1 MENNKMQKKLLL
13 ITIIF
18 GLNYIHAQKPKLE
31 NTLLW
36 EVSGKELR
44 TPSYL
49 FGTIHMLCEADY
61 LVKPKVQAA
70 FEKSKTLTVEIN
82 MLDSLEMA
90 NMQKVMFSKTKMSEI
105 LNKRDAFELDSILQ
119 KQFNYNLKMLDN
131 FKPVGLISLMLMK
144 AVGCSNIKMLDME
157 FMKSAKTK
165 GLKINNL
172 ETIIGQMDM
181 LEKATPI
188 NEIVNQM
195 KIGNEY
201 TPLFAKMVEYYKS
214 ENIMELDKLL
224 KDRRFMNV
232 EAEKIMLNNRNLDW
246 VEKIPSIMASG
257 SSFMAFGAAH
267 LPGDFGIINL
277 LRKKGYIVKPILD

>member
-1 MENNKMQKKLLL
+1 
-13 ITIIF
+13 
-18 GLNYIHAQKPKLE
+18 
-31 NTLLW
+31 
-36 EVSGKELR
+36 
-44 TPSYL
+44 
-49 FGTIHMLCEADY
+49 
-61 LVKPKVQAA
+61 
-70 FEKSKTLTVEIN
+70 
-82 MLDSLEMA
+82 
-90 NMQKVMFSKTKMSEI
+90 
-105 LNKRDAFELDSILQ
+105 
-119 KQFNYNLKMLDN
+119 MLDN
-131 FKPVGLISLMLMK
+131 
-144 AVGCSNIKMLDME
+144 
-157 FMKSAKTK
+157 
-165 GLKINNL
+165 
-172 ETIIGQMDM
+172 
-181 LEKATPI
+181 ATPI